1 MGHKSGILTNPEPT
15 EVEEKTAAQLD
26 DEKRPAAM
34 QVSSSMYDLAE
45 TDDRPAIEQK
55 VAKGVIFSGHEG
67 SEEKAAKKT
76 PGGSKNFHI
85 DADFAAE
92 MNERTEKERA
102 ARKAKQEKA
111 AKKEQQEAEKRK
123 EKIAEELAN
132 SQTLDDEE
140 LRDKIKEEI
149 ANDNK
154 SKLYPDSNSFT
165 AEVEDELWRKR
176 AEKGGQIAGRAKIE
190 DVQNED
196 IRRAVTL
203 SFVMEAIAV
212 VFTLLAFLSRVTN
225 GPQVIFYIVSMILVA
240 VSGVLLFINGNKAK
254 LHQVPSDQKAQFSA
268 AAIAPGYLLRYLF
281 IMLFSQIPMTGSL
294 VGVIAGV
301 AIGASFHY
309 AFLNRYNIY
318 VSLKDTFIMTGIY
331 IVIATLSLLVPSG
344 GDGVIV
350 GMGLIMYILGIIE
363 FFLGDRAA
371 MLLALRTNK

>member
-1 MGHKSGILTNPEPT
+1 MGHKSGILTNPEPK

-26 DEKRPAAM
+26 DEKRPAVM
-34 QVSSSMYDLAE
+34 QVSASMYDLAE

-55 VAKGVIFSGHEG
+55 VAKGVIFNGHES
-67 SEEKAAKKT
+67 SEEKAADKT

-92 MNERTEKERA
+92 MHERTKKERA
-102 ARKAKQEKA
+102 ARKAKQEEA
-111 AKKEQQEAEKRK
+111 AKKEQQEVEKRK
-123 EKIAEELAN
+123 EKIAEEIAN

-149 ANDNK
+149 ANENQA
-154 SKLYPDSNSFT
+154 KLYPDTKSFT
-165 AEVEDELWRKR
+165 AEIEDELWRKR
-176 AEKGGQIAGRAKIE
+176 TEKGSQIAGRAKIE

-196 IRRAVTL
+196 IRRAITL
-203 SFVMEAIAV
+203 SFIMEAIAV
-212 VFTLLAFLSRVTN
+212 VFALLAFLSQVTN
-225 GPQVIFYIVSMILVA
+225 GPQVIFYVISMLLIA
-240 VSGVLLFINGNKAK
+240 MSGVLLFINGNKAK
-254 LHQVPSDQKAQFSA
+254 LHQVPSDQKAQFAA

-281 IMLFSQIPMTGSL
+281 IILFSQIPMTGSL

-301 AIGASFHY
+301 TIGASFHY